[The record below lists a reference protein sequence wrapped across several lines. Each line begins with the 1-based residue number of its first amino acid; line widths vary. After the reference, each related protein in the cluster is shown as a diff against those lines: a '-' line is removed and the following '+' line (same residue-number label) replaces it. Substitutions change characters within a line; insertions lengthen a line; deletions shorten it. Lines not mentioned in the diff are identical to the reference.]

1 MKVFE
6 AKSLLSEAE
15 NRAKD
20 YKELKNQMI
29 KLRKAFKAV
38 ADLDDSEFSGK
49 GANNI
54 KAFYHDHVGVTDQ
67 WIDLIDMK
75 IAFLTSISGVLEE
88 ASLSDA
94 YVEESFLEH
103 ELANAYKKSKSI
115 MSEQKKAMKD
125 ILNDIDDILP
135 LDLFSTETFKDELS
149 SAENKRKKTVDKIS
163 DVDEN
168 LKTEYAITEP
178 NEQFIKAD
186 FQKLQESTGKGKNA
200 TPLHYNAKAYR
211 ESDIHKKKNDIEK
224 QSEAYLKIKKEE
236 AKKLEIKNLKKQ
248 LVKVTDPDEYLKIA
262 KKIGYE
268 NLKPDQQVYFRQLE
282 ELQQKAEIG
291 KGIAVG
297 MYEAGKDTVMGL
309 YQLAMHPIETL
320 SGTVNAAL
328 HPIDTYKI
336 IAKDIE
342 DTFQRDMINGDS
354 YSRAKWIPM

>member
-20 YKELKNQMI
+20 YKELKNQLI

-54 KAFYHDHVGVTDQ
+54 KAFYHDHVSVTDQ
-67 WIDLIDMK
+67 WIDLIEMK
-75 IAFLTSISGVLEE
+75 IAFLTSISGVLED

-94 YVEESFLEH
+94 YIEESFLEH

-149 SAENKRKKTVDKIS
+149 SAENKRKKTVDKIG

-168 LKTEYAITEP
+168 LKL
-178 NEQFIKAD
+178 NMQ
-186 FQKLQESTGKGKNA
+186 
-200 TPLHYNAKAYR
+200 
-211 ESDIHKKKNDIEK
+211 
-224 QSEAYLKIKKEE
+224 
-236 AKKLEIKNLKKQ
+236 
-248 LVKVTDPDEYLKIA
+248 
-262 KKIGYE
+262 
-268 NLKPDQQVYFRQLE
+268 
-282 ELQQKAEIG
+282 
-291 KGIAVG
+291 
-297 MYEAGKDTVMGL
+297 
-309 YQLAMHPIETL
+309 
-320 SGTVNAAL
+320 
-328 HPIDTYKI
+328 
-336 IAKDIE
+336 
-342 DTFQRDMINGDS
+342 
-354 YSRAKWIPM
+354 